1 MDEFMNNYP
10 PGLLDMLGI
19 KQEDLRRQQQTQGL
33 LAAGLQL
40 LAGSGY
46 SPMRRTTGEL
56 LGQAG
61 ATGLGAY
68 QQAGETAIDRA
79 LKQMQIQS
87 ALAEKN
93 APKYMTLKTP
103 GGGEALIQIPRGGAP
118 SAIQIPGMSM
128 AKPIDFDAQTQAF
141 IDFKFGKPYADL
153 SSEQKA
159 EVLRFNNAPNDEK
172 VTTLRIEAEKQGYET
187 GVRVPLPRGR
197 GEFFATPAQPSAA
210 PAAAPAPAAQVAPV
224 TRAEPAPVIQKTAD
238 VVTSVPKNL
247 QLPANVASQPLK
259 ANEVPLIQSAA
270 ITPKQKNQLEME
282 RPQTITATEY
292 GLNQIRQTRN
302 TIRELLSDPNFDM
315 AFGFGGELVSNVYTP
330 AADVRAKLESLRDQQ
345 FARNITAMRD
355 ASKTGAAVG
364 NVTQQEGSRFENM
377 QGSLRQFQSAKQARQ
392 VLERM
397 EKELADSEGRV
408 VNSFSRY
415 YGPQEFSVLDLF
427 KPPEKTKTLDE
438 IFFPKRKK

>member
-1 MDEFMNNYP
+1 MNNYP

-19 KQEDLRRQQQTQGL
+19 KADDLRRQQQQQGL

-46 SPMRRTTGEL
+46 SPNRRTTGEL

-61 ATGLGAY
+61 AAGLGAY
-68 QQAGETAIDRA
+68 QQAGESAIDRA

-103 GGGEALIQIPRGGAP
+103 SGGEALIQIPRGGAP

-128 AKPIDFDAQTQAF
+128 TKPIDFDPQTQAF
-141 IDFKFGKPYADL
+141 IDFKFGKSYAEL
-153 SSEQKA
+153 SPEQKA
-159 EVLRFNNAPNDEK
+159 EVLKFNNAPNDEK
-172 VTTLRIEAEKQGYET
+172 VTTLKIEAEKQGYET
-187 GVRVPLPRGR
+187 GVKVPIPRGR
-197 GEFFATPAQPSAA
+197 GEFFSTPAQPSV
-210 PAAAPAPAAQVAPV
+210 APAPAPAVQVAP
-224 TRAEPAPVIQKTAD
+224 TPRAEPAIQKTAD

-259 ANEVPLIQSAA
+259 TNEVPLIQSAA

-282 RPQTITATEY
+282 KPQTITATEY

-302 TIRELLSDPNFDM
+302 TIRELLADPNFDM